1 MTYATVATKVFY
13 KYYNREI
20 NEDLLDEIK
29 NEINGKGNVFDHLY
43 NLGYVGMGDYIL
55 KIDDVETFGG
65 NFTKVQVL
73 IPTEDDVEVVYEKER
88 G

>member
-43 NLGYVGMGDYIL
+43 NLGYIGMGDYIL
-55 KIDDVETFGG
+55 KIDDVKTFGG